1 MAGATVNQTH
11 ALAIREADEGEE
23 LAQPVPGGGNAPDEV
38 LVPALRSSA
47 LGEAKPKSNKPKD
60 CYF

>member
-1 MAGATVNQTH
+1 MRGTNWRSQF
-11 ALAIREADEGEE
+11 
-23 LAQPVPGGGNAPDEV
+23 PGTGRPDEV

-47 LGEAKPKSNKPKD
+47 LGEAKLKSDKPKD